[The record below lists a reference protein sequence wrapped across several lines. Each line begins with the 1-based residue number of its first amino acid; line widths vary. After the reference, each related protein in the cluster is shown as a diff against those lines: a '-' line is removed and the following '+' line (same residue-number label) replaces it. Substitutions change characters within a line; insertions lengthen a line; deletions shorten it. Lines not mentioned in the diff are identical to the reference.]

1 MIRFKKAKK
10 KDKPML
16 INAKLLTLIPYI
28 KDNSEQL
35 KAIAYVN
42 DLVLKHVDE
51 FMVIYSFIKPIGVYL
66 IKDKELDTLYIEE
79 KYRNK
84 GYGSKI
90 LKKIKDQFIEVKVRK
105 ENKKAIEF
113 YKRNG
118 YTKEI
123 RAKEL
128 LILRKDWFKWK
139 WMNF

>member
-1 MIRFKKAKK
+1 MIRCKKAKK

-128 LILRKDWFKWK
+128 LILRKD
-139 WMNF
+139 